1 MIKWRY
7 MKTQL
12 SGSSGCGFQQTIII
26 SVPNITFIY
35 LPIIFLRNDK
45 TATVATGLIL
55 AALIMDCPLINSL
68 LRVCLKTVHNA
79 TDYSLSAGFDASQ
92 ILLQLGNSLPQTI
105 VFFLITFCFEFL
117 WNFYFAWA
125 ERTSEESKVFI
136 YQNNVNINLAW

>member
-1 MIKWRY
+1 

-12 SGSSGCGFQQTIII
+12 SGSSGCGFQQTII

-35 LPIIFLRNDK
+35 LPIISLRNDK
-45 TATVATGLIL
+45 IATVATGLIL

-92 ILLQLGNSLPQTI
+92 ILLQL
-105 VFFLITFCFEFL
+105 
-117 WNFYFAWA
+117 
-125 ERTSEESKVFI
+125 
-136 YQNNVNINLAW
+136 